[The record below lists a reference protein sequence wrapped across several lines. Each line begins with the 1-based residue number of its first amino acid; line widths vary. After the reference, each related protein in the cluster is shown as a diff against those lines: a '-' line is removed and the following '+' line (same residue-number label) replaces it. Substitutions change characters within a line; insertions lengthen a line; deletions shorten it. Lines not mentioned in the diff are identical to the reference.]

1 MGSIVNTLAVI
12 AGGLIGLFFS
22 KGIKEKYQH
31 TVMQA
36 LGLSTIFIGLG
47 GALEKILLIKH
58 QELSSQGS
66 LLIAISLVVGALI
79 GELFDI
85 EYQFERL
92 GKWLKAK
99 TKSNDSK
106 FTEAFVST
114 SLTVCIGAMAIVGS
128 IQDGLVHDPSML
140 YTKSLLDFI
149 IVIVFASTQG
159 VGSIFAALP
168 ILVLEGSLTLF
179 AGALNGILTT
189 AVINNMVMVGNILI
203 VGVGANLME
212 AYHIK
217 VANLLPA
224 ILVVIPLTYL
234 L

>member
-1 MGSIVNTLAVI
+1 MGAIVNTLAVI
-12 AGGLIGLFFS
+12 AGGVIGLFFS

-31 TVMQA
+31 TIMQA

-47 GALEKILLIKH
+47 GALEKILLINHKT
-58 QELSSQGS
+58 LSTHGS
-66 LLIAISLVVGALI
+66 LLIAISLVLGALI
-79 GELFDI
+79 GEFFDI

-99 TKSNDSK
+99 AKSNDSK

-149 IVIVFASTQG
+149 IVIVFASTLG
-159 VGSIFAALP
+159 IGSIFAALP

-203 VGVGANLME
+203 VGVGVNLME

-224 ILVVIPLTYL
+224 LIIAIPLTYL

>member
-1 MGSIVNTLAVI
+1 MGAIVNTLAVI
-12 AGGLIGLFFS
+12 AGSVIGLFFS

-31 TVMQA
+31 TIMQA

-47 GALEKILLIKH
+47 GALEKILLIK
-58 QELSSQGS
+58 QNALSSHGS
-66 LLIAISLVVGALI
+66 LLIAISLVLGALI
-79 GELFDI
+79 GEFFDI

-99 TKSNDSK
+99 AKSNDSK

-149 IVIVFASTQG
+149 IVIVFASTLG
-159 VGSIFAALP
+159 IGSIFAALP

-203 VGVGANLME
+203 VGVGVNLME

-224 ILVVIPLTYL
+224 LIIAIPLTYL

>member
-1 MGSIVNTLAVI
+1 MGAIVNTLAVI
-12 AGGLIGLFFS
+12 AGGVIGLFFS

-31 TVMQA
+31 TIMQA

-47 GALEKILLIKH
+47 GALEKILLIKQH
-58 QELSSQGS
+58 ALSSYGS
-66 LLIAISLVVGALI
+66 LLIAISLVLGALI
-79 GELFDI
+79 GEFFDI

-99 TKSNDSK
+99 AKSNDSK

-149 IVIVFASTQG
+149 IVIVFASTLG
-159 VGSIFAALP
+159 IGSIFAALP

-203 VGVGANLME
+203 VGVGVNLME

-224 ILVVIPLTYL
+224 LIIAIPLTYL

>member
-1 MGSIVNTLAVI
+1 MGAIVNTIAVI
-12 AGGLIGLFFS
+12 AGGVIGLFFS

-31 TVMQA
+31 TIMQA

-47 GALEKILLIKH
+47 GALEKILLIKQH
-58 QELSSQGS
+58 ALSSHGS
-66 LLIAISLVVGALI
+66 LLIAISLVLGALI
-79 GELFDI
+79 GEFFDI

-99 TKSNDSK
+99 AKSNDSK

-149 IVIVFASTQG
+149 IVIVFASTLG
-159 VGSIFAALP
+159 IGSIFAALP
-168 ILVLEGSLTLF
+168 ILVLEGSLTIF

-189 AVINNMVMVGNILI
+189 AVINNMVI
-203 VGVGANLME
+203 VGVGVILME

-224 ILVVIPLTYL
+224 LIIAIPLTYL

>member
-1 MGSIVNTLAVI
+1 
-12 AGGLIGLFFS
+12 
-22 KGIKEKYQH
+22 
-31 TVMQA
+31 
-36 LGLSTIFIGLG
+36 
-47 GALEKILLIKH
+47 
-58 QELSSQGS
+58 
-66 LLIAISLVVGALI
+66 
-79 GELFDI
+79 
-85 EYQFERL
+85 
-92 GKWLKAK
+92 
-99 TKSNDSK
+99 
-106 FTEAFVST
+106 
-114 SLTVCIGAMAIVGS
+114 MAIVGS

-149 IVIVFASTQG
+149 IVIVFASTLG
-159 VGSIFAALP
+159 IGSIFAALP

-203 VGVGANLME
+203 VGVGVNLME

-224 ILVVIPLTYL
+224 LIIAIPLTYL

>member
-1 MGSIVNTLAVI
+1 MGAIVNTLAVI
-12 AGGLIGLFFS
+12 AGGVIGLFFS

-31 TVMQA
+31 TIMQA

-47 GALEKILLIKH
+47 GALEKILLIKQH
-58 QELSSQGS
+58 TLSSHGS
-66 LLIAISLVVGALI
+66 LLIAISLVLGALI
-79 GELFDI
+79 GEFFDI

-99 TKSNDSK
+99 AKSNDSK

-149 IVIVFASTQG
+149 IVIVFASTLG
-159 VGSIFAALP
+159 IGSIFAALP

-203 VGVGANLME
+203 VGVGVNLME

-224 ILVVIPLTYL
+224 LIIAIPLTYL

>member
-1 MGSIVNTLAVI
+1 MGAIVNTLAVI
-12 AGGLIGLFFS
+12 AGSVIGLFFS

-31 TVMQA
+31 TIMQA

-47 GALEKILLIKH
+47 GALEKILLIKQH
-58 QELSSQGS
+58 ALSSHGS
-66 LLIAISLVVGALI
+66 LLIAISLVLGALI
-79 GELFDI
+79 GEFFDI

-99 TKSNDSK
+99 AKSNDSK

-149 IVIVFASTQG
+149 IVIVFASTLG
-159 VGSIFAALP
+159 IGSIFAALP

-203 VGVGANLME
+203 VGVGVNLME

-224 ILVVIPLTYL
+224 LIIAIPLTYL

>member
-47 GALEKILLIKH
+47 GALEKILLINH
-58 QELSSQGS
+58 HALSSHGS
-66 LLIAISLVVGALI
+66 LLIAISLVLGALI
-79 GELFDI
+79 GEFFDI

-99 TKSNDSK
+99 AKSNDSK

-149 IVIVFASTQG
+149 IVIVFASTLG
-159 VGSIFAALP
+159 IGSIFAALP

-203 VGVGANLME
+203 VGVGVNLME

-224 ILVVIPLTYL
+224 LLITIPLTYL